1 MKKLKFLLLTLI
13 LSNPS
18 VYAQNADIL
27 GFTSASATKQRDL
40 EKKFDDKVTPSNLD
54 QWMKTI
60 SARPHHV
67 GSPYDKQNAE
77 YIAGLFK
84 KWGFDT
90 QIETFQVL
98 FPTPKLRSLEMVEP
112 SQYKAV
118 LEEPALKEDHTSDQK
133 DEQLPTFNAYSIDGD
148 VTGELVFVNYG
159 IPEDYEELARMG
171 VDVKGKIVIAK
182 YYGSWRGIKP
192 KVAAE
197 NGAIGCI
204 IYSDPKEDGYF
215 QGDVYPN
222 GPYKNENGVQRG
234 SVMDMP
240 LYPGDPLTPDVGA
253 TKDAKR
259 LDYKEAPT
267 LTKIP
272 VLPISYKDAEPL
284 LAALSGQVVP
294 DGWKGALPITY
305 HTGPGPAKVRLHL
318 EFNWDVKPVY
328 DVIARLK
335 GSEYPDQ
342 WIIRGNHHDAWVNGA
357 NDPVSGLVA
366 MMEEARVV
374 GELAKSGWKPK
385 RTIIYCAWDGEEPGL
400 IGSTEWVED
409 HADELKDKAAVYL
422 NTDSNGRGFLGAG
435 GSHSLEKFFA
445 QIANDVTDPQTGMSV
460 AERRKAAMLVNGN
473 SHYEDYTLY
482 ALGSGSDYTP
492 FLQHLGIASIN
503 AGFGG
508 ENGGGEYHSI
518 YDSYDDYTRFKD
530 PQFAY
535 GGVLAKVMGRATM
548 RLANADILP
557 FEFGHFAKTIDGYL
571 NEIMSMSDKMRADTK
586 VHNELVKNGYFKAA
600 ADPMLTYIPPNKEDN
615 VPYFDFAGLQNEM
628 ERLKGDVLKVDAG
641 ISKMKPTA
649 ELNKL
654 LYQAERQLTLGK
666 GLPRRPWFKHYIY
679 APGFYTGYGVK
690 TLPGVREAIEQREWE
705 EANSEIKD
713 LVKVLDQYSSYLEK
727 IVK

>member
-482 ALGSGSDYTP
+482 ALGSGAEYTP